1 MKQSK
6 PLIANR
12 WRISI
17 DDLQSQFEPHKACLH
32 QALPTEAGN
41 GHSKIFQFDKGLSYI
56 ETLYNP
62 SKDLSILSQMDSE
75 PRMVVTLGLKG
86 HSRFSS
92 KQGNEV
98 VFNEGYTTITTFNS
112 SVGERQYQADQT
124 VSQLRLSITKKWLES
139 YWGEKQSQQFFN
151 TGHLQQISRQP
162 ISYQAIVVAQ
172 HLSTGKVADSLQ
184 QLFMQGLAMSLLA
197 SELSQL
203 VDNKQ
208 SATEKFT
215 HKERGMAMLAREV
228 LLSEFKQPPSLDAL
242 SKRVGTNQF
251 KLKKLFH
258 HFFNNTPYGLLLEI
272 RMNHAYQLLQSTRCQ
287 VAIAADFVGYSHAS
301 NFSTAFIKHFGV
313 SPKTVAKTLSN

>member
-6 PLIANR
+6 SLIADR
-12 WRISI
+12 WRIST
-17 DDLQSQFEPHKACLH
+17 DDLQSQFEPHKACLY
-32 QALPTEAGN
+32 QVLPTEAGG
-41 GHSKIFQFDKGLSYI
+41 GHSNIFQFDEGLSYI

-62 SKDLSILSQMDSE
+62 SKNLGILSQMDSE

-86 HSRFSS
+86 HSRFSN

-112 SVGERQYQADQT
+112 SVGERQYQAGQA

-139 YWGEKQSQQFFN
+139 YWGENQSQRFFN
-151 TGHLQQISRQP
+151 TSRLQQISRQP
-162 ISYQAIVVAQ
+162 ISYQAIIAAQ
-172 HLSTGKVADSLQ
+172 QLLTGKVADDLQ
-184 QLFMQGLAMSLLA
+184 RLFMQGLVMSLLA

-203 VDNKQ
+203 VDDKQ
-208 SATEKFT
+208 AGIGKFT
-215 HKERGMAMLAREV
+215 HKEREMAMQAREV
-228 LLSEFKQPPSLDAL
+228 LLSEFKQPPSLEAL

-272 RMNHAYQLLQSTRCQ
+272 RMNHAYRLLQSTRCQ
-287 VAIAADFVGYSHAS
+287 VGIAADFVGYSHAS
-301 NFSTAFIKHFGV
+301 NFSAAFIKHFGIL
-313 SPKTVAKTLSN
+313 PKTVAKN